1 MNEASKALFMG
12 FKGKNNASSMI
23 AQEISDSHLLLTN
36 SFEGLKRDIEGATA
50 DFCPAVIFGIDKNL
64 KDLLRIERNAQKG
77 GSRRDSSL
85 DIESLS
91 AKLNEAGL
99 KSIIS
104 QEATHY
110 LCNEA
115 YWHALGKFNQKAVL
129 IHIPPLK
136 HIDKAFIDKLKTALL
151 PFAATLA

>member
-1 MNEASKALFMG
+1 
-12 FKGKNNASSMI
+12 MI

-36 SFEGLKRDIEGATA
+36 SFEGLKRDIEGAPA

-64 KDLLRIERNAQKG
+64 KDLLRIERTAQKG

-85 DIESLS
+85 DLESLS
-91 AKLNEAGL
+91 AKLNETGL

-115 YWHALGKFNQKAVL
+115 LCRHRGMSHKNRNTYLQ
-129 IHIPPLK
+129 
-136 HIDKAFIDKLKTALL
+136 
-151 PFAATLA
+151 

>member
-1 MNEASKALFMG
+1 MNETGKALSMG
-12 FKGKNNASSMI
+12 FKGKSNASRI
-23 AQEISDSHLLLTN
+23 VAQEISDSHLLLTN
-36 SFEGLKRDIEGATA
+36 SFEGLKRDIEGVPAG
-50 DFCPAVIFGIDKNL
+50 FCPAVIFGIDKNL
-64 KDLLRIERNAQKG
+64 KGFLRIESTAQKD
-77 GSRRDSSL
+77 GSRRVSSL
-85 DIESLS
+85 DLESLA

-104 QEATHY
+104 QEPTHY

-136 HIDKAFIDKLKTALL
+136 HIDKAFIAKLKAALT
-151 PFAATLA
+151 PFAAPLN